1 MAFAATGDLQYTVQ
15 SGDTL
20 SLIANRYTIGG
31 SAYAPAIANYNNIS
45 NPNAIQA
52 GQVLNIPQSW
62 LRTVWQGASAAD
74 VNSGPNPNQNDTG
87 FTPSNQYSP
96 SNPMVI
102 PVWGGSQT
110 PGGFPAQNAPVATQT
125 SSPNY
130 LMWALIG
137 GAALLLFSMM
147 SGSSGTTKARRSRV
161 KKYRA
166 RRK

>member
-74 VNSGPNPNQNDTG
+74 VNSGPNPNQNTSG

-102 PVWGGSQT
+102 PVWGGAQT
-110 PGGFPAQNAPVATQT
+110 PGGFPVQNVPVTMPPK
-125 SSPNY
+125 PNY

-137 GAALLLFSMM
+137 GAALLLLSMM
-147 SGSSGTTKARRSRV
+147 SGSSGTTKAKRSRTR
-161 KKYRA
+161 KYRV